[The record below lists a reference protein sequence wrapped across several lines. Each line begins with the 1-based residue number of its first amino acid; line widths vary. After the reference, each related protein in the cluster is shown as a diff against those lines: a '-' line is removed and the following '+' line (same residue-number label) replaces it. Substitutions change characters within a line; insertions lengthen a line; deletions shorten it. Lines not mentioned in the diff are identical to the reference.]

1 MLPFTSVSDA
11 STWQQGRGARD
22 EGRGNVVIANYRD
35 LAVWQRAMELAAL
48 VYKLTAR
55 LPREEIYGLS
65 SQLQRAA
72 VSIPS
77 NIAEGHARE
86 STKEY
91 LRYLLVSRGSMAEL
105 ETQLLLCQKL
115 RLLSEEDVEHA
126 LIVSDEIGRMIRGL
140 QKSLTK
146 KLNK

>member
-1 MLPFTSVSDA
+1 MIA
-11 STWQQGRGARD
+11 S
-22 EGRGNVVIANYRD
+22 YRD

-115 RLLSEEDVEHA
+115 QLLSKEDVEHA
-126 LIVSDEIGRMIRGL
+126 LIVSHEIGRMIRGL

-146 KLNK
+146 KLNKKSA

>member
-1 MLPFTSVSDA
+1 MVA
-11 STWQQGRGARD
+11 S
-22 EGRGNVVIANYRD
+22 YRD
-35 LAVWQRAMELAAL
+35 LTVWQRATELAAL
-48 VYKLTAR
+48 VYELTAR
-55 LPREEIYGLS
+55 LPRKETYGLS

-115 RLLSEEDVEHA
+115 QLLSKQDVEHA

-140 QKSLTK
+140 QQSLGKRLSK
-146 KLNK
+146 KRV

>member
-1 MLPFTSVSDA
+1 
-11 STWQQGRGARD
+11 
-22 EGRGNVVIANYRD
+22 
-35 LAVWQRAMELAAL
+35 MELAAL
-48 VYKLTAR
+48 VYKLTAS
-55 LPREEIYGLS
+55 LPREEIYGLR

-115 RLLSEEDVEHA
+115 QLLSEEDVEQA

-146 KLNK
+146 KLNKSV